1 MISRMPALTV
11 LAIDTATEVCSVAVL
26 AGERLVEHVE
36 VVGQKHSERALPMV
50 DAVLAEAGLG
60 LAEIDVIAFGAGP
73 GSFTGL
79 RIACGIAQGLAYGMD
94 KSVVA
99 VGNLRALAARALAEA
114 DADAQRVLVAIDARM
129 HESYCAVYGNDARVT
144 ELRAPS
150 LERPDSLAQL
160 AHSEK
165 VGLVAGNAL
174 FEFASDWPESA
185 PWQRLPALRASAAD
199 VARLARGDAERGL
212 AVPPAQ
218 AMPVY
223 VRDHVALTIEERRQ
237 RASVP

>member
-1 MISRMPALTV
+1 MITRMPPTV
-11 LAIDTATEVCSVAVL
+11 LALDTATEICSVAVL
-26 AGERLVEHVE
+26 ADDRLVERFE
-36 VVGQKHSERALPMV
+36 VVGQRHSERILPMV
-50 DAVLAEAGLG
+50 DAVLAEAGLI
-60 LAEIDVIAFGAGP
+60 LTDVDFFAFGSGP

-79 RIACGIAQGLAYGMD
+79 RIACGIAQGLAYGTD
-94 KSVVA
+94 KPVVA
-99 VGNLRALAARALAEA
+99 VGNLRALAARALGERAA
-114 DADAQRVLVAIDARM
+114 GRVLVAIDARM
-129 HESYCAVYGNDARVT
+129 HEAYCAIYRNDACVT

-160 AHSEK
+160 ASSEQ

-174 FEFASDWPESA
+174 TEFASDWPESA
-185 PWQRLPALRASAAD
+185 PWQALPAVRASAAD
-199 VARLARGDAERGL
+199 VARLARIDAERGL

-237 RASVP
+237 RAPVA

>member
-1 MISRMPALTV
+1 MITRMSDPTV
-11 LAIDTATEVCSVAVL
+11 LAIDTATEICSVAVL
-26 AGERLVEHVE
+26 AGERLVEHLE
-36 VVGQKHSERALPMV
+36 VVGQKHSERVLPMV
-50 DAVLAEAGLG
+50 NAVLTEAGLE
-60 LAEIDVIAFGAGP
+60 LSDIYVLAFGAGP

-99 VGNLRALAARALAEA
+99 VGNLRALAARALAGSSAE
-114 DADAQRVLVAIDARM
+114 RVLVAIDARM
-129 HESYCAVYGNDARVT
+129 HEVYCAVYANDPRVT
-144 ELRAPS
+144 ELRAPA
-150 LERPDSLAQL
+150 LERPDSLARL
-160 AHSEK
+160 ARSEQ

-174 FEFASDWPESA
+174 IEFASDWPESA
-185 PWQRLPALRASAAD
+185 PWQSLPSVRASATD
-199 VARLARGDAERGL
+199 VARLARVDAEHGL

-237 RASVP
+237 RTPVT